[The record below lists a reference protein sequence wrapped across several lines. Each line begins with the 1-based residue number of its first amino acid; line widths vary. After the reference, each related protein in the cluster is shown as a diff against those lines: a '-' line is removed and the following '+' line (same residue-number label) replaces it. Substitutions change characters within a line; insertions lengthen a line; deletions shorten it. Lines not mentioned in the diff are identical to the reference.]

1 MEESRGMSKG
11 TNNAVWLGLGAIILT
26 AFVSGCAKTR
36 PLPPPPPPLGGTTVR
51 GTGSNKPGATFT
63 AEPSSIDRG
72 QSALLRWAVENSNYV
87 SIDTF
92 GAVQP
97 NGERRVTPYE
107 TTTYHLT
114 ADGPGGRFT
123 AEATVTVNPGNPV
136 PPPPSNTNTSP
147 MSNLS
152 LTDRLAQQVQ
162 DAFFAYGE
170 FNISDESRSTLTRD
184 AEAIK
189 NILRDFPSASLIIE
203 GHCDERGSAEFNL
216 GLGDRRATAAKE
228 TLVGL
233 GVPGDKLR
241 TVSYGKERPQC
252 TEQTEECYAR
262 NRRAHITAA
271 Q

>member
-1 MEESRGMSKG
+1 MSTGKK
-11 TNNAVWLGLGAIILT
+11 NALLLGAVIAVT
-26 AFVSGCAKTR
+26 MAAGCSKKH
-36 PLPPPPPPLGGTTVR
+36 PLPPPPPPLGTTNVR
-51 GTGSNKPGATFT
+51 GTGSGKPAATFT
-63 AEPSSIDRG
+63 AEPSSVDRG
-72 QSALLRWAVENSNYV
+72 QSALLRWSVSDSNYV

-136 PPPPSNTNTSP
+136 PPPANTNTTTSG
-147 MSNLS
+147 SNLS
-152 LTDRLAQQVQ
+152 LPDRVGQQVQ
-162 DAFFAYGE
+162 DVFFAYGE
-170 FNISDESRSTLTRD
+170 FNIPDDSRSILTRD

-189 NILRDFPSASLIIE
+189 GILRDFPSASLIIE

-216 GLGDRRATAAKE
+216 GLGDRRATAAKDY
-228 TLVGL
+228 LVQL
-233 GVPGDKLR
+233 GVPSDKLR

-252 TEQTEECYAR
+252 TEQNEECYAR
-262 NRRAHITAA
+262 NRRAHVAA
-271 Q
+271 GQ

>member
-1 MEESRGMSKG
+1 LTTTTRGAAAG
-11 TNNAVWLGLGAIILT
+11 
-26 AFVSGCAKTR
+26 
-36 PLPPPPPPLGGTTVR
+36 
-51 GTGSNKPGATFT
+51 KPGATFT
-63 AEPSSIDRG
+63 AEPTTIDRG
-72 QSALLRWAVENSNYV
+72 QSALLRWEVNGSNYI

-97 NGERRVTPYE
+97 NGERRVTPYS

-123 AEATVTVNPGNPV
+123 AEATVTVNPGNPTV
-136 PPPPSNTNTSP
+136 PPPMTAGDTNP
-147 MSNLS
+147 NANLT
-152 LTDRLAQQVQ
+152 LEQRLARQVQ
-162 DAFFAYGE
+162 DVFFAYGE
-170 FNISDESRSTLTRD
+170 YNIPDDSREILTRD
-184 AEAIK
+184 ADAIK
-189 NILRDFPSASLIIE
+189 SIFRDFPSSSLIVE
-203 GHCDERGSAEFNL
+203 GHCDDRGSAEFNL

-228 TLVGL
+228 FLVQL

>member
-1 MEESRGMSKG
+1 MGMKNG
-11 TNNAVWLGLGAIILT
+11 LLLGAVALM
-26 AFVSGCAKTR
+26 ALGAGCAKKH
-36 PLPPPPPPLGGTTVR
+36 PIPPPPPPLGTTTTR
-51 GTGSNKPGATFT
+51 GTGAGKPSATFT
-63 AEPSSIDRG
+63 AEPTSVDRG
-72 QSALLRWAVENSNYV
+72 QSALLRWSVNDSNYV

-123 AEATVTVNPGNPV
+123 AEATVTVNPGNPNV
-136 PPPPSNTNTSP
+136 PPPPSGMPNPT
-147 MSNLS
+147 SNLS
-152 LTDRLAQQVQ
+152 LTDRVAQQVQ
-162 DAFFAYGE
+162 DVFFAYGE
-170 FNISDESRSTLTRD
+170 FNIPDDSRAILTRD
-184 AEAIK
+184 AEAIR
-189 NILRDFPSASLIIE
+189 NIFRDFPSASLIME

-216 GLGDRRATAAKE
+216 GLGDRRATATKDF
-228 TLVGL
+228 LVQL
-233 GVPGDKLR
+233 GVPADKLR

-262 NRRAHITAA
+262 NRRAHVTAA